1 MTDPNAPKNRL
12 LAYTGLAAAA
22 TGFAS
27 SHAEAATVVNLGPGT
42 RVHDTTITGIG
53 SISLISYVNTN
64 TKSAVEFSNSV
75 NIYQFD
81 PSNIILHGENNAP
94 LTTSNAGTR
103 LSYAWSSV
111 GPAPDYTVSASPKNG
126 AQLNSAD
133 NWLFVHALTPEEGSA
148 WIQFYLDGT
157 NSGYLAS
164 LVIPDFEGEL
174 PSAASAAALVPE
186 PSSLML
192 LSLGATGVLARRK
205 RKVA

>member
-22 TGFAS
+22 TTFAS

-42 RVHDTTITGIG
+42 RVYDTTITGIG
-53 SISLISYVNTN
+53 SISLLSYTSGNA
-64 TKSAVEFSNSV
+64 KSAVEFSSLV
-75 NIYQFD
+75 NIYEFD
-81 PSNIILHGENNAP
+81 STNIILRGDNSTA
-94 LTTSNAGTR
+94 LTTSFEGTR
-103 LSYAWSSV
+103 FTYASISD
-111 GPAPDYTVSASPKNG
+111 GPPPDYAPVASPKNG

-133 NWLFVHALTPEEGSA
+133 NWLFVHATTPEEGGA

-157 NSGYLAS
+157 NTGYLAS
-164 LVIPDFEGEL
+164 VVIPDFEGEL

-186 PSSLML
+186 PSALML